1 MTFADQITVAQK
13 WTSNYDSV
21 FEDQIK
27 NTLNAEYLHYT
38 KAFPNI
44 VTSRTGTFTT
54 VADQLDQQVGTDVGK
69 KCVLVAEYPDFH
81 AVSGAPQ
88 ILTPV
93 RYDDE
98 GYLLVNFQEKP
109 DDEHEI
115 SYDYRL
121 RITALTDESAS
132 MSVDADAQLAIAHRA
147 ARKLVTFNV
156 QAFHQ
161 F

>member
-69 KCVLVAEYPDFH
+69 ILRAYLTSGLNGADGKGTIYVWPKSRLVAEYPDFH

-98 GYLLVNFQEKP
+98 GYLLVNFQEK
-109 DDEHEI
+109 
-115 SYDYRL
+115 
-121 RITALTDESAS
+121 
-132 MSVDADAQLAIAHRA
+132 
-147 ARKLVTFNV
+147 
-156 QAFHQ
+156 
-161 F
+161 